1 MPADAAQDIAVAQEV
16 KKSGMATPEQISTAL
31 QAQAGAAAP
40 LPLADA
46 LVKLGVIT
54 AAQKDTVLRKVAE
67 KKGVSSLLHYRL
79 MRKIGEGGMG
89 AVYLA
94 EDTQAL
100 KPADKKV
107 ALKVLPRHFSAT
119 PDLLKRFRREADTAT
134 RLRHPN
140 VVGAFASGEDAGF
153 HFYVME
159 YCEGET
165 LDRLLR
171 RGETLPIFKAA
182 EIVAQA
188 ARGLRAAHELGFVHR
203 DVKPANIILTPQGQA
218 KVLDLGLTKNFEDSA
233 DSLKTQSGAILGT
246 PHYIAPEQA
255 RGAKGIDGRA
265 DIYSL
270 GATFYHL
277 LSGDPPYKG
286 QTGVEVIYKHVH
298 EPLPD
303 LRARRAD
310 LPAGVEAI
318 VKKMLAK
325 GPEDRY
331 ASCAELVED
340 LEAFLAGKIPGHAM
354 AEAGKETTITPPA
367 RASKRGP
374 LLAGAGAAALAVVAV
389 LAFRPPEP
397 PAKAVEAP
405 LLKPAGLRHAEA
417 ATAAQA
423 GEVDLLKGVDPKRD
437 AVEGVWSVQQGE
449 LVVSDGAPA
458 RLRLPFQAPAAYDL
472 RAEFTRMSGGDVVTL
487 VLARQGR
494 SFLFQL
500 GGFGNTVS
508 GFSKVDDQR
517 SDANPT
523 TVKRGIKDGA
533 SYVCVVEVRPDR
545 VTALLDGKKLSEWTP
560 AAGKL
565 EMDDDW
571 SLKEDG
577 ALGVGSWGSPT
588 TFHALKL
595 TPR

>member
-16 KKSGMATPEQISTAL
+16 KKSGMATPDQISSAL

-54 AAQKDTVLRKVAE
+54 PAQKDTVLRKVGE

-79 MRKIGEGGMG
+79 MRKLGEGGMG

-94 EDTQAL
+94 EDTQA
-100 KPADKKV
+100 ARKV
-107 ALKVLPRHFSAT
+107 AVKVLPRHFSST
-119 PDLLKRFRREADTAT
+119 PDLLKRFRREAETAT

-165 LDRLLR
+165 LDRVLK
-171 RGETLPIFKAA
+171 RGGDPLPVFKAV

-203 DVKPANIILTPQGQA
+203 DVKPSNIILTPQGQA
-218 KVLDLGLTKNFEDSA
+218 KVLDLGLTKSFEDSA
-233 DSLKTQSGAILGT
+233 ESLKTQSGAILGT

-255 RGAKGIDGRA
+255 RGSKAIDGRA
-265 DIYSL
+265 DIYAL

-277 LSGDPPYKG
+277 LSGDPPYTG
-286 QTGVEVIYKHVH
+286 LTGVEVIYKHVH

-310 LPAGVEAI
+310 LPPGVEAI
-318 VKKMLAK
+318 IKRMLSKA
-325 GPEDRY
+325 PEDRY
-331 ASCAELVED
+331 ASCAELLED
-340 LEAFLAGKIPGHAM
+340 LEAVLAGKIPGHAM

-367 RASKRGP
+367 RAAKRGP
-374 LLAGAGAAALAVVAV
+374 LLAAAGAAAAALAVVAV
-389 LAFRPPEP
+389 LALRPPAAAA
-397 PAKAVEAP
+397 PAAPSKAEE
-405 LLKPAGLRHAEA
+405 KD
-417 ATAAQA
+417 
-423 GEVDLLKGVDPKRD
+423 VDLLKGVDPKRD
-437 AVEGVWSVQQGE
+437 AVEGIWSMQQGE

-458 RLRLPFQAPAAYDL
+458 RLRLPFKAPAAYDL

-494 SFLFQL
+494 GFLFQL
-500 GGFGNTVS
+500 GGFGNTVC

-523 TVKRGIKDGA
+523 TVKRGIKDGS
-533 SYVCVVEVRPDR
+533 SYVCLVEVRPDR

-577 ALGVGSWGSPT
+577 ALGVGAWGSPT